1 MSKIPNNP
9 FSRYVAPLFLP
20 HVGNQILFF
29 FFVVRSNLVRQIISQ
44 NVDGLHL
51 RSGVPAARLCEL
63 HGNVF
68 KERCTHCGREYLR
81 AFDVTGNA

>member
-1 MSKIPNNP
+1 M
-9 FSRYVAPLFLP
+9 
-20 HVGNQILFF
+20 
-29 FFVVRSNLVRQIISQ
+29 RQIISQ

>member
-1 MSKIPNNP
+1 MWRPYFSHMSEIK
-9 FSRYVAPLFLP
+9 FC
-20 HVGNQILFF
+20 FF